1 MKRIAGLVRPG
12 GTLLT
17 AALRRSRGYL
27 VGGKTFPSPNV
38 DENDMRARPGA
49 LLRRCGDHG
58 VRLSPGRIQ
67 RLSSIVLHKPGVA
80 GRTFKT
86 RAPASPRHSA

>member
-1 MKRIAGLVRPG
+1 MARIAGLVRPG

-38 DENDMRARPGA
+38 DENDMRAVLEPCFGA
-49 LLRRCGDHG
+49 ARIDRGLRT
-58 VRLSPGRIQ
+58 GRARIAWL
-67 RLSSIVLHKPGVA
+67 REHRA
-80 GRTFKT
+80 GLGRR
-86 RAPASPRHSA
+86 RAPAAR